1 MPHHDNEPL
10 PDVPEMVPDRDDFD
24 SYQRKQIKPKS
35 KARASD
41 NGDTSPRS
49 GSGPLVYIFGIVA
62 VAAAAW
68 AGYLHTQLLS
78 ATERVVALEER
89 LSTTDQSV
97 NQSSVALQVKIQ
109 EVDAAVAQ
117 LRDETLK
124 KMSGQIDRQS
134 AQIAAVEK
142 SAKSTQAALTATD
155 QRVSE
160 QNKTLDST
168 RAQIDKTVAS
178 IDASKQKI
186 DQHQASIDSLSNK
199 VKSVNDAQAKL
210 DSRLSNNEEWVE
222 SINTFRKQMNREI
235 VNIKQQVAGGKP
247 AAGPAE
253 IQ

>member
-24 SYQRKQIKPKS
+24 SYPRKQKPKA
-35 KARASD
+35 KGRDSD
-41 NGDTSPRS
+41 NGYAPQKS
-49 GSGPLVYIFGIVA
+49 GSSPLVYVVGLVA
-62 VAAAAW
+62 IAAAAW

-109 EVDAAVAQ
+109 EVDAAVMQ

-142 SAKSTQAALTATD
+142 SAKSTQAALAATD

-199 VKSVNDAQAKL
+199 VKSVSDAQTKL
-210 DSRLSNNEEWVE
+210 ASRLSNNE
-222 SINTFRKQMNREI
+222 
-235 VNIKQQVAGGKP
+235 
-247 AAGPAE
+247 
-253 IQ
+253 